1 MVEKIS
7 VHVRVIALNVE
18 HNYLIPQH
26 MSVGEAVKLIQQTLL
41 EEYPG
46 IRQSEGVQGTLVQC
60 ATGLMLPPDCS
71 FWQLGIHQGEH
82 LYYL

>member
-18 HNYLIPQH
+18 HNYLIPQQ
-26 MSVGEAVKLIQQTLL
+26 MCVAEAAELVQKTLL

-46 IRQSEGVQGTLVQC
+46 VKQQSGVKGMLLQQS
-60 ATGLMLPPDCS
+60 TGLVLDPGCS
-71 FWQLGIHQGEH
+71 FRQLGIHQGER
-82 LYYL
+82 LYYV

>member
-7 VHVRVIALNVE
+7 VHVRVSALNVE

-26 MSVGEAVKLIQQTLL
+26 MSVMEAAELIQKTLL

-46 IRQSEGVQGTLVQC
+46 IKQVSSIRGALIQQS
-60 ATGLMLPPDCS
+60 TGLVLDPGCN
-71 FWQLGIHQGEH
+71 FKQLGIHQGER
-82 LYYL
+82 LYYV

>member
-7 VHVRVIALNVE
+7 VHVRVSALNVE

-26 MSVGEAVKLIQQTLL
+26 MCVTEAVELIHKTLL

-46 IRQSEGVQGTLVQC
+46 IKQVNGVKGLLIQQS
-60 ATGLMLPPDCS
+60 TGLMLNPNCS
-71 FWQLGIHQGEH
+71 FKQLGIHQGEH
-82 LYYL
+82 LYYV

>member
-18 HNYLIPQH
+18 HNYLIPQQ
-26 MSVGEAVKLIQQTLL
+26 MSVMEAAELIQKTLL

-46 IRQSEGVQGTLVQC
+46 IKPESGIKGILIQQS
-60 ATGLMLPPDCS
+60 TGLMLDPGCS
-71 FWQLGIHQGEH
+71 FRQLGIHQGEK
-82 LYYL
+82 LYYV

>member
-26 MSVGEAVKLIQQTLL
+26 MCVAEAVELIYKTLL

-46 IRQSEGVQGTLVQC
+46 IKQANDVKGSLVQC
-60 ATGLMLPPDCS
+60 STGLMLSPGCS
-71 FWQLGIHQGEH
+71 FLQLGIHQGER
-82 LYYL
+82 LYYV

>member
-7 VHVRVIALNVE
+7 VHVRVTALNVE
-18 HNYLIPQH
+18 HNYLIPQD
-26 MSVGEAVKLIQQTLL
+26 MCAGEAAELIRKTLL

-46 IRQSEGVQGTLVQC
+46 IGQSGGVQGALVQC
-60 ATGLMLPPDCS
+60 DTGLMLPPGCS
-71 FWQLGIHQGEH
+71 FRQLGIHQGAR